1 MNKAEGQNAYNL
13 RKRRKRKEEEIQT
26 GNKLRKRRE
35 PNKMSIDKRKSI
47 KQTDLHNKTEKL
59 LQKEKKF

>member
-47 KQTDLHNKTEKL
+47 KQTDLHNKSEKR

>member
-1 MNKAEGQNAYNL
+1 MLTIYEKDVKEKK
-13 RKRRKRKEEEIQT
+13 KRY
-26 GNKLRKRRE
+26 KLRKRRE

-47 KQTDLHNKTEKL
+47 KQTDLHNKTEKR